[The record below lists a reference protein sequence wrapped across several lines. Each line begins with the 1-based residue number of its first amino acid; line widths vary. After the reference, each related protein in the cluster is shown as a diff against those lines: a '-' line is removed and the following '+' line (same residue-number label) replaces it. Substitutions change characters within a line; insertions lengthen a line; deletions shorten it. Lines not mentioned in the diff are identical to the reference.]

1 MAAPGYFQMTESSK
15 PSWQLLGFASVFPN
29 VELSIGQINNNLA
42 KDATL

>member
-1 MAAPGYFQMTESSK
+1 MAAPGYFQMTES
-15 PSWQLLGFASVFPN
+15 WQLLEFASVFPN